1 MWCIIL
7 SYIQTIVNKQ
17 DMLNVEITDG
27 RHKYENKDTDNRKN
41 KHKASFTARWC
52 LSRKQSYIPFPVA
65 QV

>member
-1 MWCIIL
+1 
-7 SYIQTIVNKQ
+7 
-17 DMLNVEITDG
+17 MLNVEITDG